1 MEEMLNDRLKSL
13 MREKGLNQK
22 QLAQK
27 TNLTEAAV
35 SKYLSGGR
43 RPQLAVLVTLAA
55 TLGTSTDYLVGVKGA
70 EADRYKILENAIR
83 QNKGSLTA
91 EEKMRLILLITQN

>member
-1 MEEMLNDRLKSL
+1 MEERLNDRLKSL

-27 TNLTEAAV
+27 THLTEAAV
-35 SKYLSGGR
+35 SKYLSGSR
-43 RPQLAVLVTLAA
+43 RPQLAVLLTLAA
-55 TLGTSTDYLVGVKGA
+55 ALGTSTDYLVGAKGA
-70 EADRYKILENAIR
+70 EGDRYKILENAIR